1 MGVSGKKMYDN
12 LQLFIIIIL
21 ERESNKF
28 IRIILVQIRR
38 GYLEPRRVLQGTDR
52 RMVVGSAYF
61 HVAAGD
67 SRPLTLLVPTN
78 VAVRSNWENL

>member
-1 MGVSGKKMYDN
+1 MYDN

-28 IRIILVQIRR
+28 IQIILVQIRR

-67 SRPLTLLVPTN
+67 SRPSSLLVPTN
-78 VAVRSNWENL
+78 VAVRGNWENL

>member
-1 MGVSGKKMYDN
+1 MYDN

-28 IRIILVQIRR
+28 IQIILVQIRR

-67 SRPLTLLVPTN
+67 SRPPSLLVPTN
-78 VAVRSNWENL
+78 VAVRGNWENL

>member
-12 LQLFIIIIL
+12 LQLFTIL
-21 ERESNKF
+21 ERESDKF

-67 SRPLTLLVPTN
+67 SRPPSLLVPTN
-78 VAVRSNWENL
+78 VAVRGNWENL

>member
-1 MGVSGKKMYDN
+1 MGVPGKKMYDN
-12 LQLFIIIIL
+12 LQLFTIL
-21 ERESNKF
+21 ERESDKF

-67 SRPLTLLVPTN
+67 SRPPSLLVPTN
-78 VAVRSNWENL
+78 VAVRGNWENL

>member
-1 MGVSGKKMYDN
+1 MYDN

-28 IRIILVQIRR
+28 IQIILVQIRR

-78 VAVRSNWENL
+78 VAVRGNWENL

>member
-28 IRIILVQIRR
+28 IQIILVQIRR

>member
-12 LQLFIIIIL
+12 LQLFTIL
-21 ERESNKF
+21 ERESDKF

-67 SRPLTLLVPTN
+67 SGPPSLLVPTN
-78 VAVRSNWENL
+78 AAVRGNWENL

>member
-1 MGVSGKKMYDN
+1 MYDN

-28 IRIILVQIRR
+28 IQIILVQIRR

>member
-12 LQLFIIIIL
+12 LQLFTIL
-21 ERESNKF
+21 ERESDKF

-67 SRPLTLLVPTN
+67 SRPSSLLVPTN
-78 VAVRSNWENL
+78 VAVRGNWENL

>member
-1 MGVSGKKMYDN
+1 MYDN

-28 IRIILVQIRR
+28 IQIILVQIRR

-67 SRPLTLLVPTN
+67 SRPPSLLVPTN

>member
-1 MGVSGKKMYDN
+1 MYDN

-67 SRPLTLLVPTN
+67 SRPSSLLVPTN
-78 VAVRSNWENL
+78 VAVRGNWENL

>member
-1 MGVSGKKMYDN
+1 MGVPGKKMYDN
-12 LQLFIIIIL
+12 LQLFTIL
-21 ERESNKF
+21 ERESDKF

-67 SRPLTLLVPTN
+67 SRPSSLLVPTN
-78 VAVRSNWENL
+78 VAVRGNWENL